1 MAAESSRSSPSA
13 DSYIGS
19 LITLTSKSEIRYEGI
34 LYNINTEES
43 SIGLRNV
50 RSFGTEG
57 RKKDGSQVPASDK
70 IYEYILFRG
79 SDIKDLQVKASPPV
93 QTTPAHNDPAI
104 IQSHYPRPQA
114 APSSLPPLGTGA
126 TPELS
131 SHSGQVGLQHPTFQ
145 GSLPQYPTG
154 GNLGTWGPTPPPP
167 NANGSGLAVPPMFWQ
182 GYYAPSGG
190 IPHLQQ
196 PSLMRPLPG
205 LAMPPMQQTL
215 QFQGMNAPLSSGT
228 PSYPEFSPLFSTVN
242 SNMSLNST
250 ALPSTLP
257 SFQATSFSTEMSQSS
272 VSIKGPVTT
281 VLSVTPSGNLPAVSQ
296 SSVSVKGPITSL
308 PSVTP
313 SGSLPSVSP
322 LTPNMDNFISV
333 SQNIPPVVSGKSRI
347 SSITSMAHQTE
358 TQSIPLSLGSSSSN
372 QAETSTKLVTP
383 GQLMQPN
390 PSVLPSS
397 QTLEKTLKVVEIKP
411 HEDKSKPLLPEP
423 VALQRETNK
432 ARLPSVA
439 KESILP
445 LPTPAYHKPNG
456 AISVGYESNRGRG
469 RGRGSGYPRPQAT
482 TFTEDFDFTAMNEKF
497 NKDEVWGHLGKSR
510 PHSSNIEEDDEA
522 YGFEEE
528 NRQSVEFD
536 VKPVYV
542 KDDFFDSLSSN
553 SNDQTSNGRI
563 KFSEQLKIDTETFGN
578 FSRPRSAYRGG
589 RGVRGGRGRGSYYGR
604 GYGYSGRGRGY
615 PGTSRD
621 S

>member
-1 MAAESSRSSPSA
+1 MAAEASRSTPSP

-57 RKKDGSQVPASDK
+57 RKKDGSQIPASDK

-114 APSSLPPLGTGA
+114 ASSSLPSLGTG
-126 TPELS
+126 TTQELS
-131 SHSGQVGLQHPTFQ
+131 SHSGQLGLQHPTFQ
-145 GSLPQYPTG
+145 GSLPPYHTG
-154 GNLGTWGPTPPPP
+154 GNLGSWGPTPPPP
-167 NANGSGLAVPPMFWQ
+167 TANGSGLAVPPLFWQ

-190 IPHLQQ
+190 LPHVQQ
-196 PSLMRPLPG
+196 PPLMRPLPG
-205 LAMPPMQQTL
+205 LAMPPMQQTM
-215 QFQGMNAPLSSGT
+215 QFQGMNASLSSGT
-228 PSYPEFSPLFSTVN
+228 PSYPEFSPLFPTVN

-250 ALPSTLP
+250 SIPSTLAA
-257 SFQATSFSTEMSQSS
+257 FQATSFSPEISQSS
-272 VSIKGPVTT
+272 VSIKGPITSLPLVTSSGS
-281 VLSVTPSGNLPAVSQ
+281 LPSVSQ
-296 SSVSVKGPITSL
+296 SSVSIKGPITSL
-308 PSVTP
+308 PTVNP

-322 LTPNMDNFISV
+322 LTPSMENFIPL
-333 SQNIPPVVSGKSRI
+333 SQNIPPVLSGKPRI
-347 SSITSMAHQTE
+347 SSTTSVAHQTE
-358 TQSIPLSLGSSSSN
+358 TQSIPSTIGTSNSN
-372 QAETSTKLVTP
+372 QAETSSKLLTP
-383 GQLMQPN
+383 GQLVQPN
-390 PSVLPSS
+390 SSVLPSS
-397 QTLEKTLKVVEIKP
+397 QTLEKTLKAVEIKP
-411 HEDKSKPLLPEP
+411 PEDKSKPLLPEP
-423 VALQRETNK
+423 PALQREANK
-432 ARLPSVA
+432 AKSAAVA

-445 LPTPAYHKPNG
+445 LPTPVYHKPNG
-456 AISVGYESNRGRG
+456 AISVTHEGNRGRG
-469 RGRGSGYPRPQAT
+469 RGRGSGYPRTQTT

-510 PHSSNIEEDDEA
+510 PHSSNNEEDDEA

-528 NRQSVEFD
+528 NGQSLEFD
-536 VKPVYV
+536 IKPVYV
-542 KDDFFDSLSSN
+542 KDDFFDTLSSN
-553 SNDQTSNGRI
+553 SNDQTNNGRI
-563 KFSEQLKIDTETFGN
+563 KFSEQLKIDAETFGN
-578 FSRPRSAYRGG
+578 FSRNRSAYRGG

-615 PGTSRD
+615 AGTSRD
-621 S
+621 Y